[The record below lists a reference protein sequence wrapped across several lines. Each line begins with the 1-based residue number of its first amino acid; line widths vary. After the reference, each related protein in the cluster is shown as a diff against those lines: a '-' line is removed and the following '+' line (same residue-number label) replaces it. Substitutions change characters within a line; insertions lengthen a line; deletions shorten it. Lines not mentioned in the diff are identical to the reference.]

1 MEGLNVSQ
9 KKRIDQLL
17 DEYNQEQ
24 EWGSCLD
31 CGDDAFCVYDEYD
44 KGYSFSC
51 HNEDCPHHWP
61 KKIAKNKEDV
71 PDWFAWPL
79 P

>member
-1 MEGLNVSQ
+1 MHCK

-31 CGDDAFCVYDEYD
+31 CGDDAFCDYNEHSQVYQ
-44 KGYSFSC
+44 FSC
-51 HNEDCPHHWP
+51 NNEDCPHHWP
-61 KKIAKNKEDV
+61 PYFTKSHDNI

>member
-1 MEGLNVSQ
+1 MYRR

-24 EWGSCLD
+24 KWGSCLD
-31 CGDDAFCVYDEYD
+31 CGDDALGEYND
-44 KGYSFSC
+44 CFKAYSFSC

-61 KKIAKNKEDV
+61 PQFSKNREDI
-71 PDWFAWPL
+71 PDWFAWPI

>member
-1 MEGLNVSQ
+1 MYR
-9 KKRIDQLL
+9 KKIRIDQLL

-24 EWGSCLD
+24 KWGSCLD
-31 CGDDAFCVYDEYD
+31 CGDDAFCEYDEYD

-61 KKIAKNKEDV
+61 PQIVKNKEEV